1 MMAKTKRLTNNGV
14 SNVALR
20 DTIAALRNE
29 VIYPLQ
35 TLSDLLLA
43 AHSLAYIADR
53 VEPQSTLEGIGHLL
67 DALCVKAKTILR
79 EHLDETNEGGD

>member
-1 MMAKTKRLTNNGV
+1 MMKTKRLNGG
-14 SNVALR
+14 SNLNLR
-20 DTIAALRNE
+20 DCISALRNE

-67 DALCVKAKTILR
+67 DALVTKAEVILR
-79 EHLDETNEGGD
+79 EYLNEPAED

>member
-1 MMAKTKRLTNNGV
+1 MAKAKQLTNNGI

-20 DTIAALRNE
+20 DAISALKNE

-67 DALCVKAKTILR
+67 DALCVKAETILR
-79 EHLDETNEGGD
+79 ERLGKPAED

>member
-1 MMAKTKRLTNNGV
+1 MAKTKQLTNNGV

-20 DTIAALRNE
+20 DAISALRNE
-29 VIYPLQ
+29 VVYPLQ

-43 AHSLAYIADR
+43 AHSLAHITDR

-67 DALCVKAKTILR
+67 DALCVKAETILR
-79 EHLDETNEGGD
+79 ERLGEPAED

>member
-1 MMAKTKRLTNNGV
+1 MMAKTKQLTNDGV

-20 DTIAALRNE
+20 DAISALKNE

-67 DALCVKAKTILR
+67 DALVTKAEVILH
-79 EHLDETNEGGD
+79 EYLNEPAED

>member
-1 MMAKTKRLTNNGV
+1 MAKTKQVTNNGV

-20 DTIAALRNE
+20 DCISALKNE

-43 AHSLAYIADR
+43 AHSLAYITDR

-67 DALCVKAKTILR
+67 DALCVKAETILR
-79 EHLDETNEGGD
+79 EHLGEPTED

>member
-1 MMAKTKRLTNNGV
+1 MAKTKRLTNNGV

>member
-1 MMAKTKRLTNNGV
+1 MAKTKTDNGV
-14 SNVALR
+14 SNVTLR
-20 DTIAALRNE
+20 DIIATLRNE

-67 DALCVKAKTILR
+67 DALCVKAETILR
-79 EHLDETNEGGD
+79 ERLGKPAED

>member
-1 MMAKTKRLTNNGV
+1 MAKTKTNNGV

-67 DALCVKAKTILR
+67 DALCVKAETILR
-79 EHLDETNEGGD
+79 ERLGKPAED